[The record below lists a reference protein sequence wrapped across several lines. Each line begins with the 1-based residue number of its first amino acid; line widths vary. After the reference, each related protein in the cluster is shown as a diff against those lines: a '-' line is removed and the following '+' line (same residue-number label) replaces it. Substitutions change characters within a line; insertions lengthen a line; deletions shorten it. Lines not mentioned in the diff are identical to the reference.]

1 METWFRYLFLTTL
14 LFVGC
19 SINSVVSAQS
29 ADNLDDEVLI
39 QPGVKRTDFDESKIN
54 TDDFELLF
62 TFGFLSIEDF
72 GVNSL
77 LALKINYY
85 VDENIFVQAAIGQ
98 SSGSETSYETLT
110 GGAPL
115 LTETERDLSYYNIN
129 LGYNLLPGE
138 AFLGD
143 QVAYNTALYIT
154 AGIGNTEFAGDE
166 RFTFNYGIGYRFL
179 LSDTFTIYSDF
190 RNNVFDIDTFGRE
203 KTSNNLEFTVGI
215 GLIF

>member
-1 METWFRYLFLTTL
+1 METWFRYLFLISL
-14 LFVGC
+14 LLGFSG
-19 SINSVVSAQS
+19 NSVVFAQS
-29 ADNLDDEVLI
+29 ADNQDDEVLI
-39 QPGVKRTDFDESKIN
+39 QPDVKRTDFDESKIN

-98 SSGSETSYETLT
+98 SSGGETSYEILT

-115 LTETERDLSYYNIN
+115 LTEDERDLSYYNIN

-143 QVAYNTALYIT
+143 SVAYNTALYIT
-154 AGIGNTEFAGDE
+154 AGIGNTDFAGDE
-166 RFTFNYGIGYRFL
+166 RFTFNYGVGYRFL

-190 RNNVFDIDTFGRE
+190 RNNVFDMDTFGRE
-203 KTSNNLEFTVGI
+203 KTANNLEFTVGI